1 MFSLKKHYKVIFV
14 EKLLFLRV
22 IQHLNFEFSLFFYV
36 FFWSMIFVI
45 GVNLSIMNQ
54 LNALHPLRSTVCRCR
69 SRFNIW
75 VTQTWLIFSSL
86 PLCIPLISHT
96 YKKVCCLLDVVYTY
110 TVHKR
115 KSCWVIVKKDLFLI
129 GCIFLWHSSIF
140 DVK

>member
-14 EKLLFLRV
+14 EKTIIPSCHTTFEFWIQFIFLCLFL
-22 IQHLNFEFSLFFYV
+22 
-36 FFWSMIFVI
+36 SMIFVI

-75 VTQTWLIFSSL
+75 VTQTWLIFSCL
-86 PLCIPLISHT
+86 PLCIPLIYHT

>member
-54 LNALHPLRSTVCRCR
+54 LNALHPLRSAVCRGR

-75 VTQTWLIFSSL
+75 VTQTWLICSSL
-86 PLCIPLISHT
+86 PLCIPLIYHT

-110 TVHKR
+110 TIHKR
-115 KSCWVIVKKDLFLI
+115 KSCWVIVKEDLFLI